1 MYCATVA
8 YPTREGDTF
17 DFDYFLQ
24 QYVPMFVD
32 ALGDNCV
39 RFEVRKG
46 LNQPGAPE
54 PPYVCVANFWVQS
67 GERFGAT
74 LAQYGDRLYGDI
86 SRFTTIGPVRAWE
99 EVIGGSELSHEV

>member
-8 YPTREGDTF
+8 YPSREGSTF

-24 QYVPMFVD
+24 SYVPMFVD

-46 LNQPGAPE
+46 LEQPGAPP
-54 PPYVCVANFWVQS
+54 PPYVCVANFYLRS
-67 GERFGAT
+67 GEQFGAT
-74 LAQYGDRLYGDI
+74 LAQHGERLYGDI
-86 SRFTTIGPVRAWE
+86 PRFTNVEPIRAWE
-99 EVIGGSELSHEV
+99 EVIASSESQAS